1 MYVTI
6 HIFSSVTGC
15 HIQDQT
21 RPLGNG
27 VWLFHATLR
36 AKIRCCHLRNN
47 ILAEWLEVFFDAV
60 ALCVDC
66 VVYAFSGLFI
76 FSSQERSV
84 CVIREVSHAC
94 HTMSGYWWDRPPI
107 FLCQRFHGRTLVDLS
122 TNLPLSASLL
132 TGYWWASPSISLD
145 CAFKMLH
152 FCGTWFAWIS
162 YV

>member
-15 HIQDQT
+15 HIQDQA

-47 ILAEWLEVFFDAV
+47 ILAEWLDVFFDAV
-60 ALCVDC
+60 VLSVWIVWVMLFLDSFFVIMNSQCVLRG
-66 VVYAFSGLFI
+66 VF
-76 FSSQERSV
+76 
-84 CVIREVSHAC
+84 HAC
-94 HTMSGYWWDRPPI
+94 NTMSGYWWDRPPI
-107 FLCQRFHGRTLVDLS
+107 FLCQRFHGRPLVDMS
-122 TNLPLSASLL
+122 TNLPLSDSFL
-132 TGYWWASPSISLD
+132 TGYWWASASISLD

-152 FCGTWFAWIS
+152 FCGTWFTWIS
-162 YV
+162 HV